1 VGHICVE
8 PVGDGAA
15 EVAVAVADG
24 TRRHGIGHGLMASA
38 VRASQ
43 QLGLRRLVATLFIG
57 NVAMRDLLLS
67 AGGRLIRDECRGGV
81 ATLELELADQ
91 H

>member
-1 VGHICVE
+1 
-8 PVGDGAA
+8 
-15 EVAVAVADG
+15 
-24 TRRHGIGHGLMASA
+24 MASA